1 VPSRRPPPGK
11 PRPKQAAGPARGRTA
26 RGLER
31 EVARLEAALDAERRR
46 HVRQL
51 ETVRRAADRQ
61 LTAVVKEIAALRHHE
76 ARAEELA
83 RRLAECEARLGGGR
97 DRGVNDGS
105 STGSGHTLDKG
116 PGRGGPSGGPLAK
129 RPR

>member
-1 VPSRRPPPGK
+1 
-11 PRPKQAAGPARGRTA
+11 
-26 RGLER
+26 
-31 EVARLEAALDAERRR
+31 VARLEAALDAERRR

-97 DRGVNDGS
+97 DRRVND
-105 STGSGHTLDKG
+105 GSGHTLDKG
-116 PGRGGPSGGPLAK
+116 PGRGGPSGSGWPSDRGDK
-129 RPR
+129 